1 MELWFLFHSF
11 LTLSHAVN
19 RKLSLKHFAAP
30 FCEGWETAGIAA
42 AALQAGNETGTLAW
56 FHFLFSCELL
66 TSSYN
71 FGSY

>member
-19 RKLSLKHFAAP
+19 RKSSLKHFAAP
-30 FCEGWETAGIAA
+30 FYEGWETAGIAA